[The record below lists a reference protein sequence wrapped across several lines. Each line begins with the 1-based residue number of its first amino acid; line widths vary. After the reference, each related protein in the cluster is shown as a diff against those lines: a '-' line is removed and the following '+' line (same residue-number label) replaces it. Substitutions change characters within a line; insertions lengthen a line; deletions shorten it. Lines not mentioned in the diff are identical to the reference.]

1 MPTLDI
7 FSNDAF
13 SLTSLTKSINDAPYI
28 PGRIGELGLFSE
40 EGISTV
46 ALNIEREGTTLS
58 LVPNAPR
65 GASGQV
71 KTADK
76 RTMVAINTT
85 HLPQRSTIG
94 ADEIQGVRAFGT
106 ESEVDTVQ
114 NVVNK
119 RLAKHRRDLDATI
132 EYQRIGALKG
142 QVLDA
147 DGTTVLLDLFNVMGV
162 TQQTKALALGTP
174 TTKVNIKCVEAK
186 RLVDA
191 ALGNL
196 KYKSLRCLCS
206 SALFDA
212 FVGHDKVAASYDRWM
227 NGEFLRSDMREGFY
241 YAGIYFEEYRGGV
254 NGTDFITAGEIF
266 VCSGLCPFI
275 NQSLDVVIQQRFVHG
290 FKLGAQC
297 CGIGGGHG
305 LRVARALCRW
315 GEHGLQ
321 AFGHRVECGSKVT
334 QMGLKLLQHVF

>member
-162 TQQTKALALGTP
+162 TQQTKALALGTQ

-254 NGTDFITAGEIF
+254 NGTDFVTAGEGLLIPEGVPDLF
-266 VCSGLCPFI
+266 VTNFAPADYMETVNTLGLPYYSKQELLKFNKGVELESQSNPISI
-275 NQSLDVVIQQRFVHG
+275 NTRPATVI
-290 FKLGAQC
+290 K
-297 CGIGGGHG
+297 I
-305 LRVARALCRW
+305 
-315 GEHGLQ
+315 
-321 AFGHRVECGSKVT
+321 T
-334 QMGLKLLQHVF
+334 I

>member
-1 MPTLDI
+1 MATLDI

-13 SLTSLTKSINDAPYI
+13 GLTSLTKAINEAPYQ
-28 PGRIGELGLFSE
+28 PGRLGELGLFSE
-40 EGISTV
+40 EGINTV
-46 ALNIEREGTTLS
+46 SLNIELEGTTLS
-58 LVPNAPR
+58 LVPNTPR

-71 KTADK
+71 KTSDK
-76 RTMVAINTT
+76 RRMVAVNTT

-106 ESEVDTVQ
+106 ESEVQTIQ

-132 EYQRIGALKG
+132 EYQRMGALKG

-147 DGTTVLLDLFNVMGV
+147 NGTSVLLDLYQTFNVV
-162 TQQTKALALGTP
+162 QQTKALVLGTA

-186 RLVDA
+186 RLVEA

-196 KYKSLRCLCS
+196 PYKSLRMLCS

-227 NGEFLRSDMREGFY
+227 NGEFLRGDNRSGFY
-241 YAGIYFEEYRGGV
+241 YAGIYIEEYRGAV
-254 NGTDFITAGEIF
+254 NGTDFIAAGEGYLVPEGVPDLLITNYAPADYMET
-266 VCSGLCPFI
+266 VNTIGLPYYSKQELLTFNKGVELESQSNPISI
-275 NQSLDVVIQQRFVHG
+275 NTRPASVI
-290 FKLGAQC
+290 K
-297 CGIGGGHG
+297 I
-305 LRVARALCRW
+305 
-315 GEHGLQ
+315 
-321 AFGHRVECGSKVT
+321 T
-334 QMGLKLLQHVF
+334 I

>member
-71 KTADK
+71 KSGDK
-76 RTMVAINTT
+76 RTMIPINTT
-85 HLPQRSTIG
+85 HLPQRTTIG

-106 ESEVDTVQ
+106 ESDVETVQ

-142 QVLDA
+142 QVLDS

-162 TQQTKALALGTP
+162 SQQTKSLGLATQ

-186 RLVDA
+186 RLVEA

-196 KYKSLRCLCS
+196 KYKSLRMLCS

-212 FVGHDKVAASYDRWM
+212 FVGHDKVAASFDRWM

-241 YAGIYFEEYRGGV
+241 YAGIYLEEYRGGV
-254 NGTDFITAGEIF
+254 NGTDFIPAGEGILIPEGVPDLF
-266 VCSGLCPFI
+266 ITNFAPADYMETVNTLGLPYYSKQELLKFNKGVELESQSNPISI
-275 NQSLDVVIQQRFVHG
+275 NTRPATAI
-290 FKLGAQC
+290 K
-297 CGIGGGHG
+297 I
-305 LRVARALCRW
+305 
-315 GEHGLQ
+315 
-321 AFGHRVECGSKVT
+321 T
-334 QMGLKLLQHVF
+334 I